1 MEKPSLDTAK
11 AGAIRF
17 NTDSSQMEIY
27 DGNQWTGILAT
38 SPEQQTGGT
47 RMLIMG
53 GIKGGSGPRSNSI
66 DSIEVATTGDATDF
80 GDLVSDIFA
89 ASSCSSRVAAFRMG
103 GGTPSPRNDIGKS
116 IFASKGDEVD
126 TGGDLSQN
134 LVYSKGLSDSTR
146 GLVVGG
152 YVPDT
157 GINSIEFFTMSSN
170 GNTIDFGDV
179 HHAASTTFTV
189 FASPTRGII
198 ANGSTPSSPTGVN
211 NISFITISTTGNSAD
226 FGDVSDP
233 RTSCLGSSNAVRGL
247 ILGGGDTS
255 GGGGVNTIDFVTIA
269 SLGDAKDFGDLTYTS
284 NRDGTSGAS
293 STRAVNAGGDPFAQ
307 PYGKVDNIDFVQI
320 MTKGN
325 AMDFGNLT
333 ESKNHMQGST
343 NGHGGL

>member
-1 MEKPSLDTAK
+1 MALK
-11 AGAIRF
+11 AGATRF
-17 NTDSSQMEIY
+17 NTDTMQMEIY

-38 SPEQQTGGT
+38 SPELQTGGT
-47 RMLIMG
+47 RMLVMG
-53 GIKGGSGPRSNSI
+53 GIKGGSGPRSDRI
-66 DSIEVATTGDATDF
+66 DAIEISTTGDATDF
-80 GDLVSDIFA
+80 GDLVGGADIFA

-157 GINSIEFFTMSSN
+157 GINTIEFFTMTSN
-170 GNTIDFGDV
+170 GSTVDFGDV

-233 RTSCLGSSNAVRGL
+233 RSSCLGSSNAVRGL

-255 GGGGVNTIDFVTIA
+255 GGGGVNTIEFVTIA
-269 SLGDAKDFGDLTYTS
+269 SLGDATDFGDLTYTS
-284 NRDGTSGAS
+284 NRDGASGAS
-293 STRAVNAGGDPFAQ
+293 ATRSILSAGGDPFAS
-307 PYGKVDNIDFVQI
+307 PYGKVNNIDYGQI
-320 MTKGN
+320 MSTGN
-325 AMDFGNLT
+325 AIDFGDLT
-333 ESKNHMQGST
+333 ESKNHMEGST
-343 NGHGGL
+343 NGHGGLG

>member
-1 MEKPSLDTAK
+1 MEKPSLDTTK

-27 DGNQWTGILAT
+27 DGNQWTGILST

-47 RMLIMG
+47 RMLVMG
-53 GIKGGSGPRSNSI
+53 GIKGGSGPRSDRI
-66 DSIEVATTGDATDF
+66 DSIEISSTGDATDF
-80 GDLVSDIFA
+80 GDLLADIFA

-103 GGTPSPRNDIGKS
+103 GGTPSPRNDIAKS
-116 IFASKGDEVD
+116 IFASKGTEVD

-157 GINSIEFFTMSSN
+157 GINTIEFFTMSSN
-170 GNTIDFGDV
+170 GSTDDFGDV
-179 HHAASTTFTV
+179 DHAASTTFTV

-293 STRAVNAGGDPFAQ
+293 STRAVNAGGDLFAQ

-320 MTKGN
+320 MTTGN